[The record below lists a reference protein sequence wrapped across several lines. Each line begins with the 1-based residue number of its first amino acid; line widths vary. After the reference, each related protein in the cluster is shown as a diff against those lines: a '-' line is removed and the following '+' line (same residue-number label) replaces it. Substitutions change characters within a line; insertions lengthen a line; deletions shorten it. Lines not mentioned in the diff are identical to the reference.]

1 MAGAASLARG
11 KSALKNG
18 GALKFREAAAPM
30 PLIAILRGLQPAR
43 AEGVAHA
50 LVDAGFRII
59 EIPLNRDVA
68 LEAMRIVVGVVP
80 PPVVVGAGTVLT
92 RAQAREAHDAG
103 AQILVMPHLDR
114 GVVEE
119 GRRLGLAVMP
129 GVMTPTEAFAA
140 LDLGADALKL
150 FPAEA
155 VGADGLRAL
164 RAVLPSSQAQIYAVG
179 GVAPEMLGAWCE
191 VGADGFGI
199 GGALFT
205 PAFSDEEIGLRARA
219 FVAAWRSVKGIG
231 E

>member
-1 MAGAASLARG
+1 M
-11 KSALKNG
+11 KNG
-18 GALKFREAAAPM
+18 GALKFREGCGGDAARRHFARAAA
-30 PLIAILRGLQPAR
+30 GAR
-43 AEGVAHA
+43 RRRARA

-80 PPVVVGAGTVLT
+80 PSVVVGAGTVLT
-92 RAQAREAHDAG
+92 RAQAREAHDGCADM
-103 AQILVMPHLDR
+103 VMPHLDL

-150 FPAEA
+150 FPAEV
-155 VGADGLRAL
+155 VGADGLKAL
-164 RAVLPSSQAQIYAVG
+164 RAVLPSSQAPIYAVG
-179 GVAPEMLGAWCE
+179 GVTPETMGAWRE
-191 VGADGFGI
+191 AGADGFGI

-205 PAFSDEEIGLRARA
+205 PAFSDDEIGLRARA
-219 FVAAWRSVKGIG
+219 FVAAWRSVKGTG